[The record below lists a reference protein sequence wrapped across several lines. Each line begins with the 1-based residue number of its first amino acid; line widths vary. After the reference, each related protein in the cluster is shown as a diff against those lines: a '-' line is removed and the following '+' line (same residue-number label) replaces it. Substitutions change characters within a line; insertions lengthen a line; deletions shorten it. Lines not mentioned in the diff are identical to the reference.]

1 MSNILINIF
10 INDIINVFINVPKDV
25 FINALKAVLINDIIN
40 VPKEGEHMFRI
51 ENLM

>member
-1 MSNILINIF
+1 MSNIF
-10 INDIINVFINVPKDV
+10 INVFINILINVSKDV
-25 FINALKAVLINDIIN
+25 LINALKAVLINDIIN